1 MELHRRQAS
10 TDSFFLS
17 IHICSSP
24 RSLKNQPKQ
33 LPSRRN
39 PCMPGCGYC
48 GNSPAK
54 RDVPPADQTWTS
66 SADST
71 RQTDRQADRQTDRHK
86 APTPETTTTTTTTTI
101 ITTDNKRKEESNKEF
116 SQDWYGW
123 TEERRP
129 RTLRA
134 ISTRPGPVASPSRV
148 LSFQY
153 LPHPTYLIL
162 HHGLPLHNGLWNRG
176 SSKFTLSVSGHQTAG
191 DTFLLLCLGP
201 AAIPLLLAF
210 AFPRSQPHHTYL
222 PCKSLKLMSSFCPFH
237 HALPDRLLHPR
248 NQAADTRN
256 SVDSKLHP
264 VSATKSTTR
273 HWQPPLLIFDISL
286 VPPKHAPDSATRAA
300 ADMA

>member
-71 RQTDRQADRQTDRHK
+71 RQTDRQIDTKPRHQKQQQQQQPTTKEKKRATKNFLKTGTDGQRNDG
-86 APTPETTTTTTTTTI
+86 PGP
-101 ITTDNKRKEESNKEF
+101 
-116 SQDWYGW
+116 
-123 TEERRP
+123 
-129 RTLRA
+129 LRA

-153 LPHPTYLIL
+153 LLHPTYLIL

-210 AFPRSQPHHTYL
+210 AFPRSQPHHTCL

-237 HALPDRLLHPR
+237 HALPDRQQTSSCQRYQIHHTSL
-248 NQAADTRN
+248 AVAF
-256 SVDSKLHP
+256 VD
-264 VSATKSTTR
+264 
-273 HWQPPLLIFDISL
+273 F
-286 VPPKHAPDSATRAA
+286 
-300 ADMA
+300 